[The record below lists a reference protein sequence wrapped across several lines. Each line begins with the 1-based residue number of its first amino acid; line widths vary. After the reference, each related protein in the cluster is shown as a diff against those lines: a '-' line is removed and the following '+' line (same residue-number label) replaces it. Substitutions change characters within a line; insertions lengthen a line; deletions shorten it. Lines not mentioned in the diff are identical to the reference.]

1 MLYSNFRIPIE
12 PRQTPEGNFR
22 GAVMGQFQAGS
33 RRFYLETPRK
43 AGNFIKGDRPD
54 LSVITDTSKP
64 ERHIWHI
71 AKTARATA
79 HLILSSRHFDEK
91 DFGTG
96 CILAPA
102 RQSVQV
108 VDYATSG
115 RATHASW
122 QVVLL
127 DASPGD
133 IFVVRIHTNRSVLHR
148 CYIVGD
154 KQVIEVAKESL
165 AASYETQLDQM
176 KRTQCRHAAVDLQD
190 YWSNVLAPHAG
201 NCRLF

>member
-12 PRQTPEGNFR
+12 PRQTPEGDFR
-22 GAVMGQFQAGS
+22 GAVMGQFQTGS

-54 LSVITDTSKP
+54 LSVIADTSKP
-64 ERHIWHI
+64 EQHIWHI

-102 RQSVQV
+102 GQSVQL

-127 DASPGD
+127 EASPGD
-133 IFVVRIHTNRSVLHR
+133 VFVVRIHTNQGALYR
-148 CYIVGD
+148 CYIVGNN
-154 KQVIEVAKESL
+154 QVIEAAKEEL
-165 AASYETQLDQM
+165 AMSYEQQLTRMDCA
-176 KRTQCRHAAVDLQD
+176 QCRYTVVDLQD

-201 NCRLF
+201 DCRLF